1 MSFCPKC
8 GNKITEDMVFCPK
21 CGAPLKVEQQASAQ
35 PSRPPTYRHE
45 KEEKREKGEKG
56 EKAEKREKHEYAFI
70 GPLIGGLILIFIG
83 LTAYLS
89 ISGMV
94 ERRIWGAM
102 LFIII
107 GLLIIIGAAYGAMLA
122 SRRHP
127 KT

>member
-35 PSRPPTYRHE
+35 PSRPPAYRHE

-70 GPLIGGLILIFIG
+70 GPLIGGLVLIFIG

-127 KT
+127 RT